1 MSTTNIG
8 LNSGFKKKIA
18 PLALTSF
25 IIGSGSTGGG
35 TNPPIP
41 PVNTGDY
48 QTLLNSSEF
57 HTKILNIIRSLGE
70 SEYSVE
76 NDGNPLDNIIKDE
89 VIQLLNYRKISKYK
103 IQDAIDRISRGL
115 DPYTEFNVDENLVM
129 LMQAKELEFILT
141 QDYNLLLTNP
151 VQLYHSFPQ
160 AYMDVLNFQLNLPN
174 NIPTI
179 EELKIAGIIPFI
191 IDTVKANPEAVI
203 DENLVK
209 YYTEHYIDT
218 VLLSSEF
225 IGYSKA
231 SKILADPDYILSIL
245 EKSEFINLFNRVSSY
260 LPFITQEKI
269 DNVLK
274 LLPSQARKITNIF
287 TTEQIRLV
295 IDKELDIKNIIM
307 KSMSVGEV
315 TNLFNKLTATFKAD
329 FTETYTDEKM
339 IGLIQIAVETMFP
352 PKTTIEI
359 YNNIYQSLGLDNPS
373 EQKVMSIEEYM
384 TQYYS

>member
-1 MSTTNIG
+1 MSATNIG
-8 LNSGFKKKIA
+8 LNSSFKKKIA
-18 PLALTSF
+18 PLSLTSF
-25 IIGSGSTGGG
+25 IIGSTNNNGGA
-35 TNPPIP
+35 TSVP
-41 PVNTGDY
+41 PVSSGEF
-48 QTLLNSSEF
+48 QTLLNSTEF

-70 SEYSVE
+70 SQYSVE

-89 VIQLLNYRKISKYK
+89 IIQLLNYRKISKYK
-103 IQDAIDRISRGL
+103 IQDALDRISRGL
-115 DPYTEFNVDENLVM
+115 DPYTELNADENLII
-129 LMQAKELEFILT
+129 LLQAKELEFIMI
-141 QDYNLLLTNP
+141 QDYNLLLINP

-160 AYMDVLNFQLNLPN
+160 VYKDILNFQLNLPN

-191 IDTVKANPEAVI
+191 IDTVKANPEVVI

-231 SKILADPDYILSIL
+231 SKILADPDYILAIL

-269 DNVLK
+269 DDVFK
-274 LLPSQARKITNIF
+274 LLPSQLRKITNIF
-287 TTEQIRLV
+287 STEQIRLV

-315 TNLFNKLTATFKAD
+315 TNLFNKLSRTFKAD

-339 IGLIQIAVETMFP
+339 INLIQIAIETMYP
-352 PKTTIEI
+352 PRTTIEV
-359 YNNIYQSLGLDNPS
+359 YNNIYHSLGLDNPS

>member
-25 IIGSGSTGGG
+25 IIGSSSTGAG
-35 TNPPIP
+35 TPTTVP

-48 QTLLNSSEF
+48 QTLLNSTEF

-70 SEYSVE
+70 SKYSIE

-103 IQDAIDRISRGL
+103 IQDAIDRISKGL

-160 AYMDVLNFQLNLPN
+160 VYMDVLNFQLSLPN

-269 DNVLK
+269 DNVMK

-307 KSMSVGEV
+307 KSMSIGEV

>member
-25 IIGSGSTGGG
+25 IIGSSSTGGG
-35 TNPPIP
+35 TPTTVP

-48 QTLLNSSEF
+48 QTLLNSTEF

-70 SEYSVE
+70 SKYSIE

-103 IQDAIDRISRGL
+103 IQDAIDRISKGL

-160 AYMDVLNFQLNLPN
+160 VYMDVLNFQLSLPN

-269 DNVLK
+269 DNVMK

-307 KSMSVGEV
+307 KSMSIGEV

>member
-1 MSTTNIG
+1 MSATNIG
-8 LNSGFKKKIA
+8 LNSSFKKKIA

-25 IIGSGSTGGG
+25 IIGNTNTSSSTVPPISTGE
-35 TNPPIP
+35 
-41 PVNTGDY
+41 Y
-48 QTLLNSSEF
+48 QLLLNSTEF

-70 SEYSVE
+70 SEYSIE

-89 VIQLLNYRKISKYK
+89 IIQLLNYRKISKYK
-103 IQDAIDRISRGL
+103 IQDALDRISRGL
-115 DPYTEFNVDENLVM
+115 DPYTEFNSDENLIM
-129 LMQAKELEFILT
+129 LFQAKELEFILT

-160 AYMDVLNFQLNLPN
+160 VYKDVLNFQLNLPN

-191 IDTVKANPEAVI
+191 IETVKANPEAVI
-203 DENLVK
+203 DENLVQ

-269 DNVLK
+269 DDVMK

-307 KSMSVGEV
+307 KSMSTGEV
-315 TNLFNKLTATFKAD
+315 TNLFNKLSATFKAD

-339 IGLIQIAVETMFP
+339 INLIQIAIETMYP
-352 PKTTIEI
+352 PKTTIEV
-359 YNNIYQSLGLDNPS
+359 YNNIYHSLGLDNPS

>member
-25 IIGSGSTGGG
+25 IIGSGSTGAG
-35 TNPPIP
+35 TPTTVP

-48 QTLLNSSEF
+48 QTLLNSTEF

-70 SEYSVE
+70 SKYSIE

-103 IQDAIDRISRGL
+103 IQDAIDRISKGL

-160 AYMDVLNFQLNLPN
+160 VYMDVLNFQLSLPN

-269 DNVLK
+269 DNVMK

-307 KSMSVGEV
+307 KSMSIGEV